1 MPPPT
6 NKPRWYYFDA
16 NILILLD
23 KYGLID
29 NLEKYKQLTQS
40 RLRISATIEDELS
53 GKNIK
58 KPSKRHSVPASIT
71 SAINGGTIEV
81 SSSAVSDNYKR
92 GQMYARFL
100 KLDDGEVSLMEL
112 IEADQSSNSAM
123 QPLLVT
129 NDRGALKAAKD
140 AGVKTQSIANYPAC
154 MAACQLVK
162 CEDAIHITVE
172 SLTPQT
178 YHQLTM

>member
-1 MPPPT
+1 MPSHT

-29 NLEKYKQLTQS
+29 NLEKYKRRTRS
-40 RLRISATIEDELS
+40 RLRISTTIEDELS
-53 GKNIK
+53 GKNTK
-58 KPSKRHSVPASIT
+58 KPSKRHNMPASIT
-71 SAINGGTIEV
+71 STISGGTIEV
-81 SSSAVSDNYKR
+81 SSSVMFDKYKR
-92 GQMYARFL
+92 GQLRARL
-100 KLDDGEVSLMEL
+100 LTIHDGEASLIEL
-112 IEADQSSNSAM
+112 IKIDQSNNSAM

-140 AGVKTQSIANYPAC
+140 VGVRTQSIANYLAC

-162 CEDAIHITVE
+162 CEDAIQITVE
-172 SLTPQT
+172 SLTREV